1 VSYANRKRAKKVN
14 DSSVGNTG
22 DNIEEIESETVN
34 LVAVIKNENRA
45 SFIDMVVYNSQT
57 EKTVVYNE
65 GNGAYQCS
73 SETVYEDGMWVT
85 NIGFSVNVELTTDT
99 FYFETKEIKFLRNS
113 ADVQVDVND
122 ENIRKKHLAFS
133 DEYLTN
139 TLLNKDFNIKCG
151 EFNVKVTKLHLE
163 SKTVEI
169 ECLITTKEIDKS
181 YADFEFD
188 ISKDIPSVL
197 ELEYYQ
203 NGEIKKEDFTI
214 SDMLIYID
222 SAIKKLVVNDSVK
235 LQGSIPSGSVEYAEG
250 SKVCSLNLVPYEGY
264 LWIPSTC
271 TEITY
276 DYIGGR
282 NLVYDGT
289 MEEFRNIKGVDEVVL
304 QFFVTQC
311 NDGIVHD
318 SMSNPE
324 EEKKEF

>member
-1 VSYANRKRAKKVN
+1 MRKIKFLALALATFFLMLFVGCGSPEGNSINNSDGGSSSSGSSSNNSDSGSSSSATTQDLQLLRIETKSIIDENLGYRPVSYANRKRAKKVN

-22 DNIEEIESETVN
+22 DNIEKIESEMVN

-139 TLLNKDFNIKCG
+139 TLLNKDFNIKLPYNILNIL
-151 EFNVKVTKLHLE
+151 FDYKL
-163 SKTVEI
+163 I
-169 ECLITTKEIDKS
+169 
-181 YADFEFD
+181 
-188 ISKDIPSVL
+188 
-197 ELEYYQ
+197 
-203 NGEIKKEDFTI
+203 
-214 SDMLIYID
+214 
-222 SAIKKLVVNDSVK
+222 
-235 LQGSIPSGSVEYAEG
+235 
-250 SKVCSLNLVPYEGY
+250 
-264 LWIPSTC
+264 
-271 TEITY
+271 
-276 DYIGGR
+276 
-282 NLVYDGT
+282 
-289 MEEFRNIKGVDEVVL
+289 
-304 QFFVTQC
+304 
-311 NDGIVHD
+311 
-318 SMSNPE
+318 
-324 EEKKEF
+324 